1 MLRGAIKSSI
11 MVKAQDVRSRFER
24 FPKFTEDL
32 NFAHIYVLYNFMWSS
47 PPL

>member
-1 MLRGAIKSSI
+1 
-11 MVKAQDVRSRFER
+11 MVKAQDVRGSFER

-32 NFAHIYVLYNFMWSS
+32 NYAQIYVLYNFMWSS